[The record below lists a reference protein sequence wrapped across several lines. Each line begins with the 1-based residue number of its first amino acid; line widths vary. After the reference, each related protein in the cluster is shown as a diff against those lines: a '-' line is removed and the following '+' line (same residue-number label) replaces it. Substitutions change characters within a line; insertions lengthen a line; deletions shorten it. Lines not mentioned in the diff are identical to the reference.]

1 MTPQPIRYLVLWLTT
16 GCNLRCAYCYR
27 PPEVPSRMSREVA
40 RAALEMA
47 ASSGMPFH
55 VQLAGGE
62 PTMEPELIE
71 CVGSLIRQKGWP
83 VTVAIQ
89 TNATRIDPPLI
100 ATCLRHR
107 IGIGVSLDGPP
118 EVQQKTRGMA
128 RETYRG
134 LALLAASD
142 VPTRVTAVLYSEILA
157 SAPALVMSLASFS
170 NVRGFGFDPL
180 VLKGGAAG
188 RLDLLPDRAG
198 TYHAARGTCHVLA
211 LVNSRRQR
219 PLVWREYKA
228 VLSARNSGQSPA
240 HYCHAAQ
247 GTSMTVHPSGA
258 VYPCSQVAGE
268 PEFAAGTLDAVDW
281 DRLAT
286 AFRGVRM
293 VCPDPGCR
301 LSGCCPGDCPSRIH
315 FQDPSMT
322 SVVCDLYRGIADYL
336 EQEPS

>member
-16 GCNLRCAYCYR
+16 QCNLHCTYCYR
-27 PPEVPSRMSREVA
+27 PPEPLPRMPREVVC
-40 RAALEMA
+40 AALELAA
-47 ASSGMPFH
+47 ASGVSFH

-62 PTMEPELIE
+62 PTLEPELIE
-71 CVGSLIRQKGWP
+71 FIGSLIRRKGWP
-83 VTVAIQ
+83 ATIAIQ

-100 ATCLRHR
+100 TTCLRYR
-107 IGIGVSLDGPP
+107 IEMGVSLDGPP

-128 RETYRG
+128 RETYQS
-134 LALLAASD
+134 LALLAASE
-142 VPTRVTAVLYSEILA
+142 VPTRVTAVLCSKTLA
-157 SAPALVMSLASFS
+157 SAPALVLCLASFP

-180 VLKGGAAG
+180 VMKGGAAK
-188 RLDLLPDRAG
+188 RPDLLPDHAG
-198 TYHAARGTCHVLA
+198 TYGAARETCQVLA

-219 PLVWREYKA
+219 PLLWREYET
-228 VLSARNSGQSPA
+228 VRSARNGGRSRT

-247 GTSMTVHPSGA
+247 GASLAVHPSGA

-281 DRLAT
+281 NRLST

-293 VCPDPGCR
+293 VCPNPRCS

-315 FQDPSMT
+315 FQNPSMT
-322 SVVCDLYRGIADYL
+322 SVMCSLYRGIADYL
-336 EQEPS
+336 VQEPS